1 MIRANAVLM
10 FPKGA
15 GCGNELAKWIVHG
28 RPELDMYGYDIRRFC
43 PGNSFDFADLF
54 VHGGVGGTNP
64 TKLFYCIF
72 KCHTISNFIRFKNRP
87 FPDLFFFIFTFSIQ
101 LTVK

>member
-54 VHGGVGGTNP
+54 VHGGGGWDQSYQTVLLQLQVPHDTAISFVLKIDHFP
-64 TKLFYCIF
+64 TSFSLF
-72 KCHTISNFIRFKNRP
+72 SP
-87 FPDLFFFIFTFSIQ
+87 FQFS
-101 LTVK
+101 